1 MLNKKLQALA
11 HTGLML
17 CLGAAI
23 TAPAT
28 AEPTDK
34 DSYLLSQLPGYETTQ
49 GEPQL
54 SNTNYQIGEIV
65 NVIDSMGVGPN
76 VVTVRIAQEGGET
89 EIIRKY
95 LDEPSAA
102 NLRVGDAVLVSQEG
116 EDYDIVGP
124 AQPRWL
130 LTLVEDY
137 NVDPVVGVERDLTS
151 SDPALYEDTG
161 VSSERVEP
169 LPSNSNE
176 SVAPLPGTPNE
187 PVAPLPGNADTPASV
202 PPLPEERSEP
212 VAMVMP
218 MDGQV
223 SVMLKNNT
231 NALITYEA
239 VGHTQRRYLQ
249 GGEETTLQGLPLPL
263 TLTMVRQDDG
273 FIEVVPVTSESGMLE
288 ISLDEETEP
297 LDENQGVVRIQEDG
311 QVFVN

>member
-1 MLNKKLQALA
+1 M
-11 HTGLML
+11 
-17 CLGAAI
+17 
-23 TAPAT
+23 
-28 AEPTDK
+28 
-34 DSYLLSQLPGYETTQ
+34 
-49 GEPQL
+49 
-54 SNTNYQIGEIV
+54 

-137 NVDPVVGVERDLTS
+137 DVDPVVGVERDLTS

-169 LPSNSNE
+169 LS
-176 SVAPLPGTPNE
+176 GTPNE
-187 PVAPLPGNADTPASV
+187 PVAPLPGDADTPASV

-239 VGHTQRRYLQ
+239 IGDTQRRYLE
-249 GGEETTLQGLPLPL
+249 GGEETMLQGLPLPL